1 MIELVP
7 WSDRQ
12 FKFDHSVA
20 TFPLVLERLRGTP
33 ARAAELVKGVSEH
46 DLEYSSEG
54 KMVNQGENI
63 GHLGDNQ
70 ELEKKRLAEFLAR
83 VPQMSAADSRTAIE
97 GIISVSFL
105 NSDID

>member
-46 DLEYSSEG
+46 ALSIRVREKWSIKERTSAILGITKSWRRSDW
-54 KMVNQGENI
+54 QGFWHESLKCQQRI
-63 GHLGDNQ
+63 R
-70 ELEKKRLAEFLAR
+70 ELRSKE
-83 VPQMSAADSRTAIE
+83 S
-97 GIISVSFL
+97 
-105 NSDID
+105 

>member
-1 MIELVP
+1 
-7 WSDRQ
+7 
-12 FKFDHSVA
+12 
-20 TFPLVLERLRGTP
+20 
-33 ARAAELVKGVSEH
+33 
-46 DLEYSSEG
+46 
-54 KMVNQGENI
+54 MVNQGENI